1 MNIISE
7 RYLTV
12 WGKSNWDLTPLKCK
26 FHLKEVCYVGH
37 LFTRKGLKRDS
48 AKTKA
53 INEIPTPENVTA
65 PQRFLWMINYL
76 GKFIPNFSEPSIP
89 LCELTWK
96 YIQWH
101 WLKQLQDAFALK
113 KTKKN
118 QPNQSIHS
126 QLQVRTVTSRN
137 PSHAS
142 DGTWSCMPSGRCPNR
157 LLLSYSGTDWDALC
171 ADQGRASWCCLHMFR
186 IHQNWSSAIS
196 HNPKQMYTRSSS
208 QIAAH
213 DAETAKVQLPDSIQR
228 RLTDADML
236 TFCPIVPQLG
246 QSGTVMNGQTTRSCQ
261 SNISFSRLTELREQ
275 TASDPDLQK
284 LQGVQNY

>member
-1 MNIISE
+1 MQIPPQRS
-7 RYLTV
+7 
-12 WGKSNWDLTPLKCK
+12 
-26 FHLKEVCYVGH
+26 YVGH
-37 LFTRKGLKRDS
+37 LFTSKGLKPDP

-113 KTKKN
+113 KKTK

-126 QLQVRTVTSRN
+126 QL
-137 PSHAS
+137 
-142 DGTWSCMPSGRCPNR
+142 CMPSGRCPNR

-236 TFCPIVPQLG
+236 TFCPMLPQLG
-246 QSGTVMNGQTTRSCQ
+246 QSGTVMKGQTTRSCQ
-261 SNISFSRLTELREQ
+261 SNTSLSLGW
-275 TASDPDLQK
+275 PNWGNK
-284 LQGVQNY
+284 LPLIQIYRN